1 MMTRIN
7 EDLAGLLTER
17 RSDAH
22 RDLDL
27 WDTRDIVAAMNDLD
41 SGVIEAVR
49 ARTDEI
55 TAAIEVI
62 VDSLRAGGRLIYAG
76 AGSAGR
82 LGVLDAA
89 ECGPTFS
96 VEPGRVIAVVAG
108 GADAVASAVEAA
120 EDDYDAGC
128 DAISMLETGPDDIV
142 VGISA
147 SGRTPYVLGAIETAR
162 ARGASTVGIANNED
176 SPLSSLA
183 QVGIDI
189 VTGPEFLAGSTRLKA
204 GTAQKLVL
212 NMLSTISMI
221 RLGRTYGNLMIDVRV
236 SNDKLRARAAAII
249 SEITGASTDDAVRA
263 LDAAGGQAKTAVVM
277 VAAGLDTDAAAALL
291 LAHDGHLR
299 SALEDSQP

>member
-1 MMTRIN
+1 MTRIN

-41 SGVIEAVR
+41 IGVIEAVR

-62 VDSLRAGGRLIYAG
+62 VESLRAGGRLIYAG

-96 VEPGRVIAVVAG
+96 VEPGRVLAVVAG
-108 GADAVASAVEAA
+108 GADAVARAVEAA

-128 DAISMLETGPDDIV
+128 DAISMLETGPDDVV

-176 SPLSSLA
+176 SQLSSLA

-189 VTGPEFLAGSTRLKA
+189 VTGPELLAGSTRLKA

-249 SEITGASTDDAVRA
+249 SEITGASTDDAVTA

-277 VAAGLDTDAAAALL
+277 VAAGLDADAAAALL

>member
-41 SGVIEAVR
+41 GGVVEAVR

-96 VEPGRVIAVVAG
+96 VEPGRVLAVVAG
-108 GADAVASAVEAA
+108 GADAVARAVEAA

-128 DAISMLETGPDDIV
+128 DAISMLETGPDDVV

-162 ARGASTVGIANNED
+162 SRGASTVGIANNED

-189 VTGPEFLAGSTRLKA
+189 VTGPEFLTGSTRLKA

-277 VAAGLDTDAAAALL
+277 VAAGLDADAAAALL

-299 SALEDSQP
+299 SALEVSQP

>member
-7 EDLAGLLTER
+7 EHLAGLSTER

-27 WDTRDIVAAMNDLD
+27 WETRDIVAAMNDLD
-41 SGVIEAVR
+41 RGVIEAVR

-96 VEPGRVIAVVAG
+96 VEPEKVLAVVAG
-108 GADAVASAVEAA
+108 GTDAVARAVEAA

-128 DAISMLETGPDDIV
+128 DAMSMLEAGPDDVV

-162 ARGASTVGIANNED
+162 ARGASTVGIANNEN

-189 VTGPEFLAGSTRLKA
+189 ATGPELVAGSTRLKA

-212 NMLSTISMI
+212 NMLSTVSMI

-249 SEITGASTDDAVRA
+249 SEITGASTDDAIRA
-263 LDAAGGQAKTAVVM
+263 LDAAGGKAKIAVVM
-277 VAAGLDTDAAAALL
+277 VATGLDAGAATTLL

-299 SALEDSQP
+299 LALEDSQP

>member
-96 VEPGRVIAVVAG
+96 VETGRVIAVVAG

-128 DAISMLETGPDDIV
+128 DAISMLETGPDDVV

>member
-128 DAISMLETGPDDIV
+128 DAISMLETGPDDVV

>member
-1 MMTRIN
+1 MMTGIN
-7 EDLAGLLTER
+7 EHLAGLSTER

-27 WDTRDIVAAMNDLD
+27 WETRDIVAAMNDLD
-41 SGVIEAVR
+41 RGVIEAVR

-96 VEPGRVIAVVAG
+96 VEPEKVLAVVAG
-108 GADAVASAVEAA
+108 GTDAVARAVEAA

-128 DAISMLETGPDDIV
+128 DAMSMLEAGPDDVV

-189 VTGPEFLAGSTRLKA
+189 SSGPELVAGSTRLKA

-212 NMLSTISMI
+212 NMLSTVSMI

-249 SEITGASTDDAVRA
+249 SEITGASTDDAVSA
-263 LDAAGGQAKTAVVM
+263 LDAAGGKAKIAVVM
-277 VAAGLDTDAAAALL
+277 VATGLDADAATALL
-291 LAHDGHLR
+291 RAHNGHLR
-299 SALEDSQP
+299 LALEDSQP

>member
-1 MMTRIN
+1 MMTRSN
-7 EDLAGLLTER
+7 EDFAGLLTER

-41 SGVIEAVR
+41 GGVIEAVR

-55 TAAIEVI
+55 SAAIEVI
-62 VDSLRAGGRLIYAG
+62 VESLRAGGRLIYAG

-96 VEPGRVIAVVAG
+96 VEPGKVLAVVAG
-108 GADAVASAVEAA
+108 GADAVARAVEAA

-128 DAISMLETGPDDIV
+128 DAISMLGTGPDDVV

-183 QVGIDI
+183 HVGIDI
-189 VTGPEFLAGSTRLKA
+189 VTGPELVAGSTRLKA

-277 VAAGLDTDAAAALL
+277 VAAGLDADAAAALL

-299 SALEDSQP
+299 SALGVSQP

>member
-62 VDSLRAGGRLIYAG
+62 VESLRAGGRLIYAG

-96 VEPGRVIAVVAG
+96 VEPGRVLAVVAG
-108 GADAVASAVEAA
+108 GADAVARAVEAA

-128 DAISMLETGPDDIV
+128 DAISMLETGPDDVV

-176 SPLSSLA
+176 SQLSSLA

-189 VTGPEFLAGSTRLKA
+189 VTGPELLAGSTRLKA

-249 SEITGASTDDAVRA
+249 SEITGASTDDAVTA

-277 VAAGLDTDAAAALL
+277 VAAGLDADAAAALL